1 MARTRQPANVIGKEI
16 QKRRYQLG
24 LTQEEFAAK
33 CQVQGLNISR
43 GTVSQIEAQ
52 VRCVKDTE
60 LLALASVL
68 EVSTDSLYPTS
79 LRKSKRRRQK

>member
-1 MARTRQPANVIGKEI
+1 MARTRQPANVVGKEI

-33 CQVQGLNISR
+33 CQLRGLNISR

-52 VRCVKDTE
+52 VRCVKDAE
-60 LLALASVL
+60 LHALASVL
-68 EVSTDSLYPTS
+68 EVSTDSLYPAGF
-79 LRKSKRRRQK
+79 RKSKRKRQK